1 MFNLL
6 SNNIID
12 LFFNGGNVSMNW
24 IAKLIS
30 GLVGAIGIVGI
41 GVIVFTLILKVI
53 TLPLDIYSKASM
65 RKNNLKMEKMRPQ
78 LEKLQ
83 KQYADNQ
90 QMYNQK
96 MMEMYKKNGY
106 SMFGACLPMIVSLV
120 VFIIVLNA
128 FSSYS
133 KYMDVD
139 LFNSMANDYSAAVL
153 EYAPD
158 ESFTPTETI
167 SALVATGEKDKDGND
182 LYKLTR
188 KVTYDDDKSYIT
200 IVETQT
206 VITTDSTLK
215 AEDIDFTDTKK
226 YPVSTEYFVET
237 EVMMADSSISESLN
251 TLKTAYLTEKQAEL
265 DEEYEEN
272 PEEFTEK
279 PVASITDDE
288 LCALYM
294 KNIGREAAEKSYH
307 ENRVGFLWVKNIWYP
322 DTAFNHPIKSYKDL
336 GIKGDKYL
344 SENFYNEITYNLKG
358 EFKQPN
364 GYFILIVISIGT
376 MFLSQF
382 IMSRSQKA
390 QNELQTANGQGAKTQ
405 KMMMIIM
412 PVMFGIFSFMYSAAF
427 SIYMIISSVWGI
439 VSTLVINYFINRK
452 YKKLEEKEL
461 QEKYNRRIPNRN
473 TSDFKRSNK
482 KR

>member
-153 EYAPD
+153 E
-158 ESFTPTETI
+158 
-167 SALVATGEKDKDGND
+167 
-182 LYKLTR
+182 
-188 KVTYDDDKSYIT
+188 
-200 IVETQT
+200 
-206 VITTDSTLK
+206 
-215 AEDIDFTDTKK
+215 
-226 YPVSTEYFVET
+226 
-237 EVMMADSSISESLN
+237 
-251 TLKTAYLTEKQAEL
+251 
-265 DEEYEEN
+265 
-272 PEEFTEK
+272 
-279 PVASITDDE
+279 
-288 LCALYM
+288 
-294 KNIGREAAEKSYH
+294 
-307 ENRVGFLWVKNIWYP
+307 
-322 DTAFNHPIKSYKDL
+322 
-336 GIKGDKYL
+336 
-344 SENFYNEITYNLKG
+344 
-358 EFKQPN
+358 
-364 GYFILIVISIGT
+364 
-376 MFLSQF
+376 
-382 IMSRSQKA
+382 
-390 QNELQTANGQGAKTQ
+390 
-405 KMMMIIM
+405 
-412 PVMFGIFSFMYSAAF
+412 
-427 SIYMIISSVWGI
+427 
-439 VSTLVINYFINRK
+439 
-452 YKKLEEKEL
+452 
-461 QEKYNRRIPNRN
+461 
-473 TSDFKRSNK
+473 
-482 KR
+482 